1 MFAVNRHKRIMETR
15 DDPIK
20 RLNKRGDD
28 RYAEDR
34 KRTSGSE
41 RYEAPPPPRFDA
53 SLASSR
59 RYSFYLET

>member
-1 MFAVNRHKRIMETR
+1 METR

-20 RLNKRGDD
+20 RLNKRAGDD
-28 RYAEDR
+28 RYADDR
-34 KRTSGSE
+34 KRTSGSD

-59 RYSFYLET
+59 R

>member
-1 MFAVNRHKRIMETR
+1 METR

-20 RLNKRGDD
+20 RLSKRSGDD
-28 RYAEDR
+28 RYTDER
-34 KRTSGSE
+34 KRSAASD

-59 RYSFYLET
+59 R